1 MLIDAPIHSDVDAE
15 LALLAKLP
23 TMYPIL
29 RSSLGM
35 HVPDPAFDD
44 IDPWRYQA
52 LFHSYEVAEHASLSH
67 VTRAGVPPQHC
78 VCLEHRAAAT
88 G

>member
-1 MLIDAPIHSDVDAE
+1 MNSMLVDVSFHRAVDAE

-52 LFHSYEVAEHASLSH
+52 LFHSYEVAESTSFVPRDLSRS
-67 VTRAGVPPQHC
+67 TS
-78 VCLEHRAAAT
+78 AT
-88 G
+88 SHLS